1 MESMSKNYNPY
12 QTFEN
17 MLDNMHEDGVSM
29 MIFHPG
35 YLDAFILANSS
46 LLVPRTQEVAMLIDS
61 NVKQQIIERD
71 IECIDYRKL

>member
-1 MESMSKNYNPY
+1 
-12 QTFEN
+12 

-35 YLDAFILANSS
+35 YLDAFILSNSS